1 MSSIRFPLEALSS
14 VVQAAL
20 EKEGVPPAIASVEAQ
35 LAIDADLQGVPSH
48 GLSRLP
54 LLLRGLR
61 DGRTKAVP
69 EIRLLR
75 SKAAISVLDGDHGPG
90 RYVSTRAMS
99 QAMEHARTLGIGACL
114 AVRTSHWGRGHAY
127 AVQAAREGLIGIA
140 MTNAVTSMAG
150 WGATGR
156 VVGNNPLAIA
166 VPGIQPDEPVV
177 LDMAMSQAAVGKVAT
192 WLREGKAIPSGWG
205 VDAQGRPSDDAAAIL
220 QGAVLPM
227 GGHKGAG
234 LALMIQLMTAALGAG
249 LFDHELRDHDPSG
262 LDSESTKLFVALDVE
277 AFTELGEFRKRTAEL
292 KAWLAAHAA
301 SDAEPFLF
309 PGERGWNQ
317 RAQNLAEGVP
327 LHRDLV
333 DQLKAAGVLLEK
345 EIL

>member
-1 MSSIRFPLEALSS
+1 MSSIRFPIQALAS

-20 EKEGVPPAIASVEAQ
+20 EKEGVPPSIASVEAH

-48 GLSRLP
+48 GLLRLP

-61 DGRTKAVP
+61 DGRIKAVP
-69 EIRLLR
+69 EVRLLR
-75 SKAAISVLDGDHGPG
+75 NKAAIAVLDGDHGPG
-90 RYVSTRAMS
+90 RYVAAQAMT
-99 QAMEHARTLGIGACL
+99 QAMERAKSLGIGACL

-127 AVQAAREGLIGIA
+127 AVQAAREGLIGIG

-166 VPGIQPDEPVV
+166 VPGIHPDEPVV

-192 WLREGKAIPSGWG
+192 WLREGKAVPGGWG
-205 VDAQGRPSDDAAAIL
+205 LDAQGRPTEDASAIL

-234 LALMIQLMTAALGAG
+234 LALMIELMTAALGAG
-249 LFDHELRDHDPSG
+249 LFDHELRAHDPSG

-277 AFTELGEFRKRTAEL
+277 AFTDLAAFRERTAHL
-292 KAWLAAHAA
+292 KAWLDSHAG
-301 SDAEPFLF
+301 SETEPFLF
-309 PGERGWNQ
+309 PGERGWTQ

-327 LHRDLV
+327 LHPDIV
-333 DQLKAAGVLLEK
+333 EQLKAAGVLLEK